1 MATLKEKAKK
11 RKAEREERRIAV
23 PSAVEYT
30 PEQVASAYSAI
41 TKKDVPSVSDA
52 VHSAIPAIKP
62 AVVTASRN
70 SNPAD
75 NHGQNSYA
83 TEGLTSDQIKSAY
96 GAVMKDGVPSV
107 ADAVHSAIQMTNADG
122 ATTKATRMAAPD
134 VVEQASAKLRQD
146 ANKTANLNVGTPS
159 IPRVAGTTSGVQ
171 SVTPQTTG
179 VTAPEMPNPVKEEA
193 AKKNSPSTFQDLLA
207 AQRQEALKEK
217 TDAAKMQQYYA
228 LADVFNSIGKLG
240 GSAVG
245 GAIGGNAGESA
256 PAVDPYKE
264 SRGYIAAFEKAKQAN
279 DRLKAIDDKEFNLA
293 VKQEER
299 EYNKRLRE
307 ADNDF
312 KMKLTQL
319 DQQWQKDFYDYKS
332 KIEQAAAQGNLKLK
346 AQLEAE
352 AQAANQEY
360 WKERAAISQGY
371 QVVLKNMSA
380 DMVRTQM
387 GLDADGKKIVKT
399 KPFTF
404 NNNTKADIPENLYSE
419 MLNYFAGKGKIGEEL
434 VDNENVESVLRNHP
448 ELVNGFLRTHGYGK
462 PVLEDDYDY
471 VHSNYYF
478 PLHSPMPEEL
488 RKTAY
493 QTGAAKSPEAV
504 NPDED
509 FSEFKRK

>member
-11 RKAEREERRIAV
+11 RKTEREERRIAV

-41 TKKDVPSVSDA
+41 TKEDVPS
-52 VHSAIPAIKP
+52 
-62 AVVTASRN
+62 AS
-70 SNPAD
+70 
-75 NHGQNSYA
+75 
-83 TEGLTSDQIKSAY
+83 
-96 GAVMKDGVPSV
+96 
-107 ADAVHSAIQMTNADG
+107 DAVHSAIQMTNVDSS
-122 ATTKATRMAAPD
+122 TPQATRMAAPSVID
-134 VVEQASAKLRQD
+134 QASAKLRQD

-159 IPRVAGTTSGVQ
+159 IPRVAGTTSSVQ

-179 VTAPEMPNPVKEEA
+179 VTASEVSNPVKEEA
-193 AKKNSPSTFQDLLA
+193 AKRNGPSTFQDLLA

-279 DRLKAIDDKEFNLA
+279 DRLKAIDDKAFNLA

-319 DQQWQKDFYDYKS
+319 DQQWQKSFYDYKS

-360 WKERAAISQGY
+360 WKQRAAISQGY
-371 QVVLKNMSA
+371 QRELKQMSA

-387 GLDADGKKIVKT
+387 GLDTDGKKVKT

-404 NNNTKADIPENLYSE
+404 NNNTKTDIPETLYPE
-419 MLNYFAGKGKIGEEL
+419 MLAYFANKGKIGNEL
-434 VDNENVESVLRNHP
+434 VDDENVESVLRNHP
-448 ELVNGFLRTHGYGK
+448 ELVNGFLRLYGYGK
-462 PVLEDDYDY
+462 PVLEDDTDDTTTPKTTTYQSQWDSPWY
-471 VHSNYYF
+471 VF
-478 PLHSPMPEEL
+478 
-488 RKTAY
+488 
-493 QTGAAKSPEAV
+493 SPEDLTTPMDNTPIPPASGIQEEYSIE
-504 NPDED
+504 NDP
-509 FSEFKRK
+509 FASFLS

>member
-1 MATLKEKAKK
+1 MKED
-11 RKAEREERRIAV
+11 V
-23 PSAVEYT
+23 PSA
-30 PEQVASAYSAI
+30 S
-41 TKKDVPSVSDA
+41 
-52 VHSAIPAIKP
+52 
-62 AVVTASRN
+62 
-70 SNPAD
+70 
-75 NHGQNSYA
+75 
-83 TEGLTSDQIKSAY
+83 
-96 GAVMKDGVPSV
+96 
-107 ADAVHSAIQMTNADG
+107 DAVHSAIQMTNVDS
-122 ATTKATRMAAPD
+122 ATPQATRMAAPSVID
-134 VVEQASAKLRQD
+134 QASAKLRQD

-179 VTAPEMPNPVKEEA
+179 VTDSKVSNPVKEEA
-193 AKKNSPSTFQDLLA
+193 AKRNGPSTFQDLLA

-279 DRLKAIDDKEFNLA
+279 DRLKAIDDKAFNLA

-307 ADNDF
+307 ADNEF
-312 KMKLTQL
+312 KLKLTQL
-319 DQQWQKDFYDYKS
+319 DQQWQKNFYDYKS

-360 WKERAAISQGY
+360 WKQRAAISQGY
-371 QVVLKNMSA
+371 QIALKNMSE
-380 DMVRTQM
+380 DIVRLQM
-387 GLDADGKKIVKT
+387 GLDADGKKTVKT

-404 NNNTKADIPENLYSE
+404 NNNTKADIPETLYPE
-419 MLNYFAGKGKIGEEL
+419 MLAYFAGKGKIGEEL
-434 VDNENVESVLRNHP
+434 VDNENVENVLRNHP
-448 ELVNGFLRTHGYGK
+448 ELVNGFLRIYGYGK
-462 PVLEDDYDY
+462 PVVEDDGTGTQ
-471 VHSNYYF
+471 SPYYF
-478 PLHSPMPEEL
+478 PWYSYMPEDL
-488 RKTAY
+488 QRTAY
-493 QTGAAKSPEAV
+493 QTGNAEGGTET

-509 FSEFKRK
+509 FLNFKRK